1 MESPSTAELPRA
13 STNSVPFFFSQLAA
27 NSETLQSLVSGVLQR
42 NQARSDTFEVPT
54 TSSPPNHRMSG
65 RVSFRPPAGVSLP
78 LAASRVAHRGPRGA
92 ISSRDSESAESL
104 SEVDG
109 AEGGPNTR
117 SRKRRAPE
125 PISHVAS
132 AAPRTTFVDGRVAR
146 KKTRCKPVANLKKPP
161 PEPKNGVD
169 DDEDDD
175 QKPAPVEHAS
185 CCICM
190 GDPEP
195 EDLAMVS
202 GCDHRFCFECIEK
215 WAERENTCP
224 LCKTRFSKIDRVN
237 KQKRKKGAKNTKK
250 VKQRDQRSDLVP
262 GAALEGLLGT
272 LCQLVFRAGWP

>member
-1 MESPSTAELPRA
+1 MESPSTAEIPRA
-13 STNSVPFFFSQLAA
+13 STNTVPFFFSQLAA

-42 NQARSDTFEVPT
+42 NQARSDSFEVPT
-54 TSSPPNHRMSG
+54 TSPPNHRMSG
-65 RVSFRPPAGVSLP
+65 RVSFRPPAGVSRP
-78 LAASRVAHRGPRGA
+78 IAPIRAAPRGPRSA
-92 ISSRDSESAESL
+92 ISSRGSESAESL

-109 AEGGPNTR
+109 SRGGPNTR

-125 PISHVAS
+125 PISPVAA
-132 AAPRTTFVDGRVAR
+132 AAPPATSRAAPVER
-146 KKTRCKPVANLKKPP
+146 KKTRCKPVSNLKKPP
-161 PEPKNGVD
+161 PEPKND
-169 DDEDDD
+169 DGNQEDDD

-190 GDPEP
+190 CDPEP

-202 GCDHRFCFECIEK
+202 GCEHRFCFECIEK

-224 LCKTRFSKIDRVN
+224 LCKTRFAKIDRVN

-272 LCQLVFRAGWP
+272 LFQLAFRVGWP